1 MNNGNEMVRCIA
13 RIWRMY
19 KKQELL
25 LRSVMSLDTSY
36 KLRKICSH
44 GYLTTV
50 LFKKDVGNIY
60 DSMKS
65 SLDDGDLGSITVS
78 GPDVEQ
84 ISKDQRAIFSEIAL
98 RHDSLLKEYSQLL
111 QVIDEHEEI
120 AYSCRGHIDKLTL
133 LRDSLVNE
141 LDKLP
146 KTDEKELV
154 SVA

>member
-1 MNNGNEMVRCIA
+1 MNNGGEIVGCIA

-65 SLDDGDLGSITVS
+65 SLDDGELGSITVS
-78 GPDVEQ
+78 GPDKDQ
-84 ISKDQRAIFSEIAL
+84 ISKDQRMIFSEIAM
-98 RHDSLLKEYSQLL
+98 RHESLLREYNHLL
-111 QVIDEHEEI
+111 GVVDDDGEI
-120 AYSCRGHIDKLTL
+120 SVSCRGHIDKLTI
-133 LRDSLVNE
+133 LRDSLVKE
-141 LDKLP
+141 LEKMPKL
-146 KTDEKELV
+146 DEKALV

>member
-1 MNNGNEMVRCIA
+1 MNNGGDIVGCIA

-65 SLDDGDLGSITVS
+65 SLDDGELGSITVI
-78 GPDVEQ
+78 GPDPDQ
-84 ISKDQRAIFSEIAL
+84 ISKDQRTVFSEIAM
-98 RHDSLLKEYSQLL
+98 RHESLLKEYTHLL
-111 QVIDEHEEI
+111 RAMDDEGEI
-120 AYSCRGHIDKLTL
+120 ALSCRGHIDKLTL
-133 LRDSLVNE
+133 LRDSLVTE
-141 LDKLP
+141 LEKMP
-146 KTDEKELV
+146 KQDEKQLV